1 MLDKVRIEARRVDIE
16 GRIKAGADALHDASF
31 RAAVSSQ
38 GISVATGMIER
49 GGDRADRRRRRH
61 AQGQLDASQRGTLA
75 MPDAAGASLGGVV
88 TVQAERIELAPGSR
102 IDVSGLLGGGV
113 TTIGSI
119 SAPSEAAPA
128 ADEAVLP
135 SAPKTQSLMAAVTSS
150 VEADAIERGDG
161 GRIQFLSDGSADFG
175 GFAGARGGAILGRGG
190 FVEVSGRRRVQVY
203 GLVDTTAARASW
215 APCSS
220 TRTA

>member
-1 MLDKVRIEARRVDIE
+1 
-16 GRIKAGADALHDASF
+16 
-31 RAAVSSQ
+31 
-38 GISVATGMIER
+38 
-49 GGDRADRRRRRH
+49 
-61 AQGQLDASQRGTLA
+61 
-75 MPDAAGASLGGVV
+75 MPDAAGAGLGGVV

-113 TTIGSI
+113 ATIGSI
-119 SAPSEAAPA
+119 SAPSAAAPA

-175 GFAGARGGAILGRGG
+175 GLRARVAGHPWA
-190 FVEVSGRRRVQVY
+190 V
-203 GLVDTTAARASW
+203 AALSRSRAAAACRSMAWWTPPLPRASW